1 MIFWDTLKR
10 LFLLN
15 PFPTP
20 FKGVQPF
27 LAQTQFLRVVA
38 PDTSFYFPINFSA
51 IEQAYAAKN
60 CLWTSFLALNKMVKI
75 FLKNS
80 KIFNNLGK
88 KSESNQF

>member
-38 PDTSFYFPINFSA
+38 PDTSFYFPINFSK
-51 IEQAYAAKN
+51 QARK
-60 CLWTSFLALNKMVKI
+60 FE
-75 FLKNS
+75 S
-80 KIFNNLGK
+80 KP
-88 KSESNQF
+88 S